1 MVELVA
7 QRKTLDSENEFYK
20 ADPSKV
26 PPRLKR
32 ELEENQRQ
40 QAEQKRFIAD
50 QAGEK
55 QRVNKR
61 FDEELV
67 RLRQLWGS

>member
-1 MVELVA
+1 MGSVGA
-7 QRKTLDSENEFYK
+7 GD
-20 ADPSKV
+20 A
-26 PPRLKR
+26 
-32 ELEENQRQ
+32 RQ
-40 QAEQKRFIAD
+40 HRPDAGDGPGQGGPDQGAGHATAD